1 MQTPF
6 RWANFLHMYQP
17 AQQQPDILEAIV
29 AQSYR
34 PIVEGLRKNKHV
46 RLTLN
51 INGSLLELFDRY
63 GYHDVIDSLR
73 QLGEAHQIEFTSS
86 AKYHALLPFL
96 NEREIERQ
104 ISINTDTLS
113 FFLGDKMK
121 FKGFFPTEMAYDK
134 KILPIISAMGFEWL
148 IIDEISCTGEMNQ
161 VDPHTLYSIAD
172 TNLKVFF
179 RNRRLSNLIMSAAV
193 RSPEALL
200 EATHDVKVGDYVV
213 TAMDIETF
221 GHHRPGLEKVMF
233 EVFATP
239 GVELLQ
245 LSDVAKL
252 DWNQKTVTPVPATW
266 ASSKQ
271 DIENNSQFLSWSDPQ
286 NTIHP
291 KQWELM
297 ALVLQAVDEMDPTSP
312 EYANVRQKMNVALA
326 SDHFWWAS
334 AKPWWSLEMIE
345 DGAFRLI
352 DTLRSIPGISTQK
365 LEQAHQLYE
374 HITTTAFDWQRTG
387 KIRQM
392 MVDQKVLVRIP
403 FKARTANADGA
414 GNSVYEAFIELM
426 RQLETKAV
434 AKREYEKAI
443 LWRDAVYKLEHNLD
457 IYDALNAIELVRLE
471 IPDPEIAAMIEKYK
485 ERYFTI
491 RGGQPEQRGS

>member
-17 AQQQPDILEAIV
+17 AQQQADILEAIV

-34 PIVEGLRKNKHV
+34 PIVEGLMKNKHV

-51 INGSLLELFDRY
+51 INGSLLELFDRH
-63 GYHDVIDSLR
+63 GYHDIIDMLR
-73 QLGEAHQIEFTSS
+73 RLGESNQIEFTSS

-104 ISINTDTLS
+104 ISINNDTLS
-113 FFLGDKMK
+113 FFLGSKIK

-161 VDPHTLYSIAD
+161 IDPHTLYSIAN

-200 EATHDVKVGDYVV
+200 DATHDLKVGDYVV

-239 GVELLQ
+239 GAELLQ
-245 LSDVAKL
+245 LSDIAKL
-252 DWNQKTVTPVPATW
+252 DWNQKIVTPVAATW

-271 DIENNSQFLSWSDPQ
+271 DIESNSQFLSWSDPQ
-286 NTIHP
+286 NAIHP
-291 KQWELM
+291 KQWALM
-297 ALVLQAVDEMDPTSP
+297 TLVLQAVDEMDPTMP
-312 EYANVRQKMNVALA
+312 EYDNVRQKMNVALA

-345 DGAFRLI
+345 DGAFRLM
-352 DTLRSIPGISTQK
+352 DTLRSIPDISAEK
-365 LEQAHQLYE
+365 LDEAKKLYE
-374 HITTTAFDWQRTG
+374 DITTTAFDWQRTG
-387 KIRQM
+387 EIRQM
-392 MVDQKVLVRIP
+392 MIDQKVLVRIP
-403 FKARTANADGA
+403 FKERMASADDA
-414 GNSVYEAFIELM
+414 GSSIYEAFIALM

-434 AKREYEKAI
+434 AKKEYEKAI
-443 LWRDAVYKLEHNLD
+443 LWRDAVYKLENNLD
-457 IYDALNAIELVRLE
+457 IYDSLNAIELLRLE
-471 IPDPEIAAMIEKYK
+471 IPDPEITAMIEKYK
-485 ERYFTI
+485 AHYFTI
-491 RGGQPEQRGS
+491 RGGQPEQRGN